1 MEGAFAWLSQ
11 IIEALLQFIPQR
23 VIIKATERGVKWTAF
38 RREPVEMK
46 PGLRIW
52 WPLTAAI
59 EVNVVARQPMN
70 TPTQSLETKDGQEVV
85 AGGVIIFSIND
96 AVKAWGKDNWS
107 PEATAGDITQAAIV
121 HVVAQWDHDELLENI
136 SGKVEDQL
144 TEKCRK
150 DLRKFGIYPAR
161 VALTD
166 FCSTRS
172 LNHSGIRLEVNTGEV
187 V

>member
-23 VIIKATERGVKWTAF
+23 VIVKATERGVKWSLW
-38 RREPVEMK
+38 REPREMK
-46 PGLRIW
+46 PGFRIW
-52 WPLTAAI
+52 WPLISAI
-59 EVNVVARQPMN
+59 EVGVVARQPMN

-121 HVVAQWDHDELLENI
+121 HVVAQWNHDDLLKNI

-172 LNHSGIRLEVNTGEV
+172 LNHSGVKIEVNTGEV
-187 V
+187 